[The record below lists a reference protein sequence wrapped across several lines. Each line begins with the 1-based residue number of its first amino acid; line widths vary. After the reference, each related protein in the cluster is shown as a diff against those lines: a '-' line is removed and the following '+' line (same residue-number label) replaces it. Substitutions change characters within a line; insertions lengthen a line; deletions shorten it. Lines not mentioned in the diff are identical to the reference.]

1 MGWKITTFDN
11 KYQIKYGSNLS
22 SSYANPQDGVSYL
35 TITNDKRIG
44 INNAIP
50 SSNYL
55 LDINGITHINSNL
68 YVDGNIYVSS
78 NVITSNIIGYLWQNS
93 SNILQLN
100 NTANYNNN
108 IVKIYGKTSL
118 HGKVYISSDA
128 NTNSKE
134 TPHLLDIEGSL
145 SANSLYGNGAN
156 ITNLNINNISTGI
169 ALPINKGG
177 TGTTSIRP
185 NEILFGGS
193 DGLSFTQ
200 NQLFKIEN
208 NILYGPI
215 SASGIESGII
225 KVVNGGT
232 GINVIPSG
240 QIIFG
245 GGLNSVNL
253 SSDLEFVN
261 STSTL
266 LVKNVTVADDLKIS
280 KIPLI
285 KDNNNIYRNLHYSNI
300 GVENAS
306 LDKFGLIKPSSSD
319 FKFNIDNG
327 ELELTS
333 TDANI
338 WTYSELTNIINY
350 PRDSVRSSG
359 TRGKFGINMKPQYT
373 PQYTLDV
380 DGDINTSNGKFKIDG
395 VDVFDGLRGT
405 LGQSLAGLGAQFEQN
420 SYEFSSNFL
429 KTINIRTGSLFPGL
443 GDIPPVL
450 KNDQAIFIRGSFVD
464 SWEIGSI
471 AGSTVNNSF
480 KVGTLDAN
488 ILRVS
493 ENTQLNKIN
502 INVIDSGTTEL
513 LTISKK
519 STNSE
524 GQIITPKMLIFDRNG
539 SLRIGDDL
547 QSSGV
552 QTEKINVIGD
562 IKASGYIKCNS
573 LLIDNVNSII
583 PVPTEKLQV
592 VGNIIASG
600 YIRSYYSDNRLKTFT
615 SNITN
620 ALDIIDSL
628 NGFYYVPNEKALE
641 FGFEYDNEIGLSAQE
656 VKKVIPEIVKIA
668 PFDTTKIN
676 EKITSKS
683 GEEYLTI
690 CYERLGAVFVEA
702 IKELRKENKDLKRE
716 INILKNELN
725 NIKKIIYIQ

>member
-22 SSYANPQDGVSYL
+22 YANSQDGLSYL
-35 TITNDKRIG
+35 TITNNKNFG
-44 INNAIP
+44 INTANP

-68 YVDGNIYVSS
+68 YVNGNIYVSN
-78 NVITSNIIGYLWQNS
+78 NVITSNILGSMQFNS

-100 NTANYNNN
+100 NTNNYNNN

-118 HGKVYISSDA
+118 HGKVYISNDA
-128 NTNSKE
+128 TTNSKE

-145 SANSLYGNGAN
+145 SAYSLHGNGAN
-156 ITNLNINNISTGI
+156 ITNLNINNISAGI

-177 TGTTSIRP
+177 TGTTSVRP
-185 NEILFGGS
+185 NELLFGSS

-200 NQLFKIEN
+200 NQSFKIEN

-225 KVVNGGT
+225 KVTNGGT

-240 QIIFG
+240 QILFG
-245 GGLNSVNL
+245 GSLDNINL
-253 SSDLEFVN
+253 SQDLMF
-261 STSTL
+261 TKLTQTL
-266 LVKNVTVADDLKIS
+266 SVRNLTVADDFKIS
-280 KIPLI
+280 KIPQI
-285 KDNNNIYRNLHYSNI
+285 KDNNDIYRNLHYSNI

-306 LDKFGLIKPSSSD
+306 HNKYGLIKPSSAD

-327 ELELTS
+327 QLELTG

-350 PRDSVRSSG
+350 PRDPVRASG
-359 TRGKFGINMKPQYT
+359 ARGKFGINMKPQYT

-380 DGDINTSNGKFKIDG
+380 DGDINTSNGRFKING
-395 VDVFDGLRGT
+395 IDVFDGLQGT
-405 LGQSLAGLGAQFEQN
+405 LGQSLAVLGAQFEQS

-450 KNDQAIFIRGSFVD
+450 KNDQAIFIRGSYID

-480 KVGTLDAN
+480 KVGTLDAD
-488 ILRVS
+488 ILRIR

-502 INVIDSGTTEL
+502 INVVDSGTTEL
-513 LTISKK
+513 LTISKN
-519 STNSE
+519 STNSQ
-524 GQIITPKMLIFDRNG
+524 GQSITPKMLIFDRNG

-547 QSSGV
+547 QSSVV

-562 IKASGYIKCNS
+562 IKSSGYIKCNS
-573 LLIDNVNSII
+573 LLIDDVNSII
-583 PVPTEKLQV
+583 PVPIEKLQV

-600 YIRSYYSDNRLKTFT
+600 HIRSYYSDNRLKTFT

-620 ALDIIDSL
+620 ALDIIDHL

-641 FGFEYDNEIGLSAQE
+641 LGFEYDNEIGLSAQE
-656 VKKVIPEIVKIA
+656 VKNVIPEIVKIA

-676 EKITSKS
+676 DKISSKS
-683 GEEYLTI
+683 GEDYLTI
-690 CYERLGAVFVEA
+690 CYDRLGAVFVEA
-702 IKELRKENKDLKRE
+702 IKELRKENNYLKDE
-716 INILKNELN
+716 INILKNELH

>member
-22 SSYANPQDGVSYL
+22 YANAQDGISYL
-35 TITNDKRIG
+35 TITNNKNFG
-44 INNAIP
+44 INNSTP

-68 YVDGNIYVSS
+68 YVDGNIYVSN
-78 NVITSNIIGYLWQNS
+78 NVITSNILGSMQFNN

-100 NTANYNNN
+100 NTNNYNNN

-118 HGKVYISSDA
+118 HGKVYISNDA
-128 NTNSKE
+128 TTNSKE

-145 SANSLYGNGAN
+145 SAYNFHGNGAN

-177 TGTTSIRP
+177 TGITSVRP
-185 NEILFGGS
+185 YEILFGSS

-215 SASGIESGII
+215 SASGINSGII
-225 KVVNGGT
+225 KVENGGT
-232 GINVIPSG
+232 GINIIPSG
-240 QIIFG
+240 QILFG
-245 GGLNSVNL
+245 GSSENINL
-253 SSDLEFVN
+253 SQNLVFTN
-261 STSTL
+261 STQTL
-266 LVKNVTVADDLKIS
+266 SVRNLTVEDDLKIS
-280 KIPLI
+280 RIPLI
-285 KDNNNIYRNLHYSNI
+285 KDNNGIYRNLHYSNI

-306 LDKFGLIKPSSSD
+306 LDKYGLIKPSSSD

-327 ELELTS
+327 QLELTS

-359 TRGKFGINMKPQYT
+359 ARGKFGINMKPHYT

-380 DGDINTSNGKFKIDG
+380 DGDINTSNGTFKIDG
-395 VDVFDGLRGT
+395 IDVFEGIRGT
-405 LGQSLAGLGAQFEQN
+405 VGQSLAVLRAQFEQS

-450 KNDQAIFIRGSFVD
+450 KNDQAIFIRGSYVD

-471 AGSTVNNSF
+471 AGSAVNNSF
-480 KVGTLDAN
+480 KVGTLDAD
-488 ILRVS
+488 ILRVR

-502 INVIDSGTTEL
+502 INVVDSGTSEL
-513 LTISKK
+513 LTISKN
-519 STNSE
+519 STNLQ
-524 GQIITPKMLIFDRNG
+524 GQTITPKMLIFDRNG
-539 SLRIGDDL
+539 SMRIGDDL

-583 PVPTEKLQV
+583 PTPAEKLQV

-600 YIRSYYSDNRLKTFT
+600 HIRSYYSDNRLKTFT

-620 ALDIIDSL
+620 ALDIIDHL
-628 NGFYYVPNEKALE
+628 NGFYYVPNEKALD

-676 EKITSKS
+676 EKISSKS

-690 CYERLGAVFVEA
+690 CYDRLGAVFVEA
-702 IKELRKENKDLKRE
+702 IKELRKENNYLKDE
-716 INILKNELN
+716 INILKKELH